1 MVQIDMATRHGAT
14 KGGIVIKICAWCKR
28 RLVNGEWIVDDDP
41 DRAELV
47 SHGLCED
54 CYEKHFEETE
64 REES

>member
-1 MVQIDMATRHGAT
+1 MI
-14 KGGIVIKICAWCKR
+14 IICAWCNR
-28 RLVNGEWIVDDDP
+28 RLVNGEWVVDGDP